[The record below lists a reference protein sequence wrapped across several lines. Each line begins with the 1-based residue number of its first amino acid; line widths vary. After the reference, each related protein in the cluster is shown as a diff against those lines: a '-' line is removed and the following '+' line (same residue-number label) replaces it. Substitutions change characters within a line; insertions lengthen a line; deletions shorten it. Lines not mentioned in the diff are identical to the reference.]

1 MTLDPTTEPGA
12 PHMPSRAD
20 RIGITIFMGAG
31 LAIIVWS
38 IVSAVIRII
47 EVAGGAST
55 RVLAEFA
62 GTIAQAP
69 IGPGGAAVDVE
80 LDRAVLRTS
89 ELPTFSIVSIVLQQV
104 AVTASIVVVVTCLLL
119 LSRSLLKGM
128 IFNRR
133 NSWLVGVASI
143 VGLLGAAAGPF
154 FSNMAANGA
163 FAAISGGDFEN
174 VVMTIDV
181 LPYVL
186 GAFIVAIIGT
196 AFTIGERLQRD
207 TTGLV

>member
-1 MTLDPTTEPGA
+1 MTVDRTTEPGA
-12 PHMPSRAD
+12 PSVPSRAD

-38 IVSAVIRII
+38 IVAAVLRII
-47 EVAGGAST
+47 EVTSGAST
-55 RVLAEFA
+55 QVLAEFA
-62 GTIAQAP
+62 GTPAQAP
-69 IGPGGAAVDVE
+69 IGPGAATVEVE
-80 LDRAVLRTS
+80 LDRALLSTA
-89 ELPTFSIVSIVLQQV
+89 ELPTFSMASLVLQQIAV
-104 AVTASIVVVVTCLLL
+104 AASIVVVVTCLLL
-119 LSRSLLKGM
+119 LSRSLLKGV
-128 IFNRR
+128 IFTRR
-133 NSWLVGVASI
+133 NSWLVGIASI

-154 FSNMAANGA
+154 FGNMAANGA
-163 FAAISGGDFEN
+163 FAVISDGDFEN